1 MLTLYDIAEII
12 TKNHERLL
20 ERLERNIKQWIRD
33 AVNETVGKMKVEG
46 VLRDNSKTAYEK
58 TEALLRQYP
67 TLKNA
72 STPYARRVVA
82 EIDACLADAENE
94 PYLDVIRLYYF
105 AGLKNAACAQVLAC
119 GERTARR
126 YRVALVQQF
135 SVRLASDEFIRELL
149 Q

>member
-1 MLTLYDIAEII
+1 MNNE
-12 TKNHERLL
+12 E
-20 ERLERNIKQWIRD
+20 IKQLITST
-33 AVNETVGKMKVEG
+33 VNETVTKLQAMGLLKDSN
-46 VLRDNSKTAYEK
+46 LTAYEK
-58 TEALLRQYP
+58 TEALLWKYTELQ
-67 TLKNA
+67 KA
-72 STPYARRVVA
+72 QTPYAKRVVA

-105 AGLKNAACAQVLAC
+105 GGLKNAACAKVLAC

-135 SVRLASDEFIRELL
+135 SARLASDEFIRELL